1 MVNFKELE
9 EEGYFITIDK
19 RSKGLKNTKSI
30 RNGKQKTQKIQS
42 SGEQ

>member
-19 RSKGLKNTKSI
+19 RSFKFWKWW
-30 RNGKQKTQKIQS
+30 
-42 SGEQ
+42 EY

>member
-9 EEGYFITIDK
+9 EEGYFITIDGK
-19 RSKGLKNTKSI
+19 RSKSNTKSI
-30 RNGKQKTQKIQS
+30 RNGKQKNQKIQL